1 MNAITVPVL
10 ADPKGMRPSRGYVAE
25 LTGRHHLADGRTAR
39 VAWLYDTQTHV
50 HVIVWVPGEGA
61 VSVVEHVP
69 RFHAGRESEA
79 LLKALES

>member
-1 MNAITVPVL
+1 MNQITVPVL
-10 ADPKGMRPSRGYVAE
+10 DDPKGMRPSTGYAAE
-25 LTGRHHLADGRTAR
+25 LTASRLLADGRTAR

-61 VSVVEHVP
+61 VGVVEHVP
-69 RFHAGRESEA
+69 RFHAGRESET